1 MPTNEPTK
9 PVRVI
14 RLNYLNKKAPD
25 SPTISLIGGE
35 KPEIRLAPNEK
46 SFMSITP
53 DGIAMSPGM
62 GNSFTLQAMSG
73 NMTYAGML
81 QDLPFPL
88 ALLPTTP
95 ATPFPKQYIK
105 LPFLG
110 LFPQILQGL
119 ALMSSFT
126 GI

>member
-1 MPTNEPTK
+1 MPVKEPTK
-9 PVRVI
+9 PVKVI
-14 RLNYLNKKAPD
+14 RLNYINKKSPD
-25 SPTISLIGGE
+25 SPTISLVGGD
-35 KPEIRLAPNEK
+35 KPEIRLAPTPK
-46 SFMSITP
+46 SFLSVTG
-53 DGIAMSPGM
+53 DGIALSPGL

-81 QDLPFPL
+81 QDLPFPM

-95 ATPFPKQYIK
+95 ATPFPKQRIK

-110 LFPQILQGL
+110 LFPQMLQAI
-119 ALMSSFT
+119 ALISSFT

>member
-1 MPTNEPTK
+1 MATSEPTK
-9 PVRVI
+9 PVRII
-14 RLNYLNKKAPD
+14 RLNYLKKKDND
-25 SPTISLIGGE
+25 SPTIALIGGE

-46 SFMSITP
+46 SFFSVTP
-53 DGIAMSPGM
+53 DGIAMSPGL

-73 NMTYAGML
+73 NMTYGGML
-81 QDLPFPL
+81 QDLPFPM

-95 ATPFPKQYIK
+95 ATPFPKQYMK

-110 LFPQILQGL
+110 LFPQLLQGI
-119 ALMSSFT
+119 ALISSFT